1 MVTATGTI
9 RVMRTRFPPLALL
22 VALVV
27 AAAGCAG
34 DPASGQAAAAPAT
47 TVASPPVTAPPDTV
61 PETTRPAPKGLVPAD
76 RRKPAPD
83 LHVTGF
89 DGRTITLAGFRSR
102 PVVVNFFESWCVVCR
117 AEQDFLDEV
126 ANKFGD
132 RVRFVGVS
140 NYDTVSEGRKYQR
153 DYEIPYPLAND
164 RSGRTWAAW
173 GVPYQPVTVVVD
185 QRGRIA
191 WRFDGGLEPGQLDR
205 VLEYVVRT

>member
-1 MVTATGTI
+1 
-9 RVMRTRFPPLALL
+9 MRHRFAVCAGLA
-22 VALVV
+22 ALGLT
-27 AAAGCAG
+27 AAGGAG
-34 DPASGQAAAAPAT
+34 DASSGQAAAPAT
-47 TVASPPVTAPPDTV
+47 TAAAPGPTTAPPTTHT
-61 PETTRPAPKGLVPAD
+61 ETTRHAPKGLVPTG
-76 RRKPAPD
+76 RREPAPG
-83 LHVTGF
+83 LRVTAF
-89 DGRTITLAGFRSR
+89 DGREIDLARWKGR

-126 ANKFGD
+126 AKKFDD